1 MAINSQKF
9 LPQTGGGALATTRP
23 TATLVPYKKPA
34 GGALVK
40 QPTPD
45 DEEDTKP
52 SLEEDVAA
60 IRVTTKKIEKIIGK
74 TLKLNKD
81 TMRFEARTA
90 QKDSRNENE
99 NKREK
104 KKKGIKMPKGIKV
117 PKMGFLDRIKNFIGT
132 ILLGRLMVL
141 LVDFAPKIAE
151 FVKFISP
158 VASFIGNVVGGIA
171 DTLATAI
178 TFGYKVK
185 DKVEEVSKNLFG
197 EEGLQK
203 FKDFQGHFTKFMNLA
218 MIAIMVGATAAN
230 DAGVGR
236 NRGSNKN
243 QVGIKGGR
251 NQAGRVTR
259 GGTSPQAARRF
270 ADRYGRDAAIKKFGQ
285 EGVESLGGRYA
296 RSAGTNLARKGAVAL
311 LGKGGTKAGLKI
323 LKNFIAPV
331 VKRIPIIG
339 GLIDFALNF
348 FVFKEPIGRAAFA
361 AIGSTIFG
369 ALGATAGSI
378 IPVVGNIVGGALG
391 GLAGDAAGKW
401 LYDTFFDKKKPVD
414 TEDKVEKKEKGGVVG
429 EEEYEDEMRKRARSA
444 RVHKIMP
451 SRDDHMTTGTQAA
464 SATRGKRTGNVFNR
478 LFSFM
483 TDSAKTVAN
492 FVNPFDKIKKA
503 VKNLRKSNS
512 GILSKIMALGADLIA
527 GKKPDG
533 KSIKDI
539 IKSLVTFFDAAV
551 PAPVNLLRGILQ
563 KLADGGYIIETPQQR
578 KSKLRNLT
586 TLVERKLLMDVT
598 RDTTQALNVI
608 KGIKGDEK
616 KSPGNTAASSSSSGS
631 YGTGSMLP
639 GTRLPSAGATL
650 AGSDKLA
657 SVTGQSG
664 TVKYGGQEGSRL
676 DISYSPFAQS
686 DIEAQASK
694 GGIVITSGKGY
705 RRGTGTDHK
714 GYDIGADFGT
724 PMYAYLDGEVTHSNT
739 QLGGPSD
746 GGYGYWVVWKD
757 DPHGAYHFFGHLD
770 RPPALSPGTKFKAG
784 ALLANVGGSGNGSLT
799 KYLPHLHWEIST
811 TAPNTNGQF
820 TSYVDPGQW
829 INTHGAQKKETQVA
843 TNAPTNNAADVSQQ
857 ASYEETGTTVAV
869 IENTEYVR
877 VPAPRRGS
885 TSFASRSTP
894 AEKQVIKPA

>member
-1 MAINSQKF
+1 MAVNSQKF

-158 VASFIGNVVGGIA
+158 VATFIGNVVGGLA

-378 IPVVGNIVGGALG
+378 IPIVGNIVGGALG

-401 LYDTFFDKKKPVD
+401 LYDTFFDKKKPID

-444 RVHKIMP
+444 RVHRVMP

-492 FVNPFDKIKKA
+492 FVNPFDKIRKA

-631 YGTGSMLP
+631 YGTGSVIP
-639 GTRLPSAGATL
+639 GTRLPSAGRTL
-650 AGSDKLA
+650 GGSDKL
-657 SVTGQSG
+657 VGLTGQSG
-664 TVKYGGQEGSRL
+664 TVKYDGQEGARL

-686 DIEAQASK
+686 DIQDQASR

-705 RRGTGTDHK
+705 RRGTNSDHR
-714 GYDIGADFGT
+714 GYDVGADPGT
-724 PMYAYLDGEVTHSNT
+724 PMYAYLDGEVTHANT

-770 RPPALSPGTKFKAG
+770 RPPSMSPGTKFKAG
-784 ALLANVGGSGNGSLT
+784 ALLANVGGSGFGSLT
-799 KYLPHLHWEIST
+799 KYPPHLHWEIST
-811 TAPNTNGQF
+811 TAPQSNGQF
-820 TSYVDPGQW
+820 TSYVDPGKW
-829 INTHGAQKKETQVA
+829 INTHGAQKNETQIA